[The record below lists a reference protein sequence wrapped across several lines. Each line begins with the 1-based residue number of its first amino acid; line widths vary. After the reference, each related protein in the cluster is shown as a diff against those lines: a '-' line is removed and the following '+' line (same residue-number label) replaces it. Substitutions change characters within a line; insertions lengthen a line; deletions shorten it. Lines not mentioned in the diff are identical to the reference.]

1 MDLAK
6 DLEKELETTA
16 QEVLGKLRSGELFQS
31 NWDTAAF
38 IIFLIFLGECG
49 PGLWPLAPPWPPV
62 LGLAEGLI
70 WTPIPPPGT
79 VLLLL
84 LLVCLHC
91 CCHSCCSRRAS
102 RPRKV
107 SPGKVRP
114 ASGGSS
120 LELHCGEGVAGAPV
134 ERGQLG
140 THEESP
146 ASPVLLLQE
155 HRRGVDNLAL
165 EP

>member
-1 MDLAK
+1 MDSAE

-38 IIFLIFLGECG
+38 IIFLTFL
-49 PGLWPLAPPWPPV
+49 
-62 LGLAEGLI
+62 
-70 WTPIPPPGT
+70 GT

-107 SPGKVRP
+107 SP
-114 ASGGSS
+114 
-120 LELHCGEGVAGAPV
+120 E
-134 ERGQLG
+134 
-140 THEESP
+140 
-146 ASPVLLLQE
+146 QE

>member
-1 MDLAK
+1 MDLAE

-38 IIFLIFLGECG
+38 IIFLIFLG
-49 PGLWPLAPPWPPV
+49 
-62 LGLAEGLI
+62 
-70 WTPIPPPGT
+70 T

-102 RPRKV
+102 RARKV
-107 SPGKVRP
+107 SP
-114 ASGGSS
+114 
-120 LELHCGEGVAGAPV
+120 AG
-134 ERGQLG
+134 
-140 THEESP
+140 
-146 ASPVLLLQE
+146 QE

>member
-1 MDLAK
+1 MPRCQGLRRHLSRIRKQEIVGVFRTWDLPGWGSSEAGGTQRPRAEMDLAK

-38 IIFLIFLGECG
+38 IIFLIFLG
-49 PGLWPLAPPWPPV
+49 
-62 LGLAEGLI
+62 
-70 WTPIPPPGT
+70 T

-102 RPRKV
+102 RPRK
-107 SPGKVRP
+107 
-114 ASGGSS
+114 
-120 LELHCGEGVAGAPV
+120 
-134 ERGQLG
+134 
-140 THEESP
+140 
-146 ASPVLLLQE
+146 E